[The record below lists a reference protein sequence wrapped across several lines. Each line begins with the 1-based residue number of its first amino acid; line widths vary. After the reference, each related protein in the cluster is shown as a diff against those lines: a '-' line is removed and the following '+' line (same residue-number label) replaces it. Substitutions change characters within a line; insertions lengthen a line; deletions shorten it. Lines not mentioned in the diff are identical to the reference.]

1 MTKRTCIIIGL
12 VVSIVSALA
21 FFFYPLHSSW
31 IGNVNVVGI
40 LDRAGNPGG
49 LLVFGCVVYVLACIL
64 MVAGVIKADNGNVE
78 VAGNLFILSVI
89 LSVLFPIFGLIQIHN
104 RWESN
109 LLNEEYAGILLV
121 LAIIQIIL
129 IVVYY
134 QLKDVRTGTVKPA
147 VASEPEQPAEVT
159 EEDREEYVTVLS
171 LKSDDELKA
180 LVREEKMYD
189 PAFVALAREE
199 LMERVVG
206 KRCQRN
212 EEDIRREQEEKQQ
225 QAEQQRQEEER
236 LRLQQEEEQ
245 HRQEEIRMQEEKV
258 WQAQQEKTKH
268 DGRIILIITGLVL
281 LLIVIGILGN
291 INK

>member
-40 LDRAGNPGG
+40 LDRASNPDG

-64 MVAGVIKADNGNVE
+64 MLIGVIKADNGDVE
-78 VAGNLFILSVI
+78 VAGILFIWSVI
-89 LSVLFPIFGLIQIHN
+89 LPVLFPIFGLIRMN
-104 RWESN
+104 SRWESN
-109 LLNEEYAGILLV
+109 LLNEEYAGILVV

-129 IVVYY
+129 LVIYY
-134 QLKDVRTGTVKPA
+134 QLEDVKTGTVKPA
-147 VASEPEQPAEVT
+147 VVSKPEQLVEVT
-159 EEDREEYVTVLS
+159 EEDREEYAIVLS

-189 PAFVALAREE
+189 PVFVALAREE

-206 KRCQRN
+206 KRCQRT
-212 EEDIRREQEEKQQ
+212 EEDIRREQEEKQR
-225 QAEQQRQEEER
+225 QAEQQRQEEEQ

-245 HRQEEIRMQEEKV
+245 RRQEEIRMQEEKV
-258 WQAQQEKTKH
+258 LQAQQAKTKH
-268 DGRIILIITGLVL
+268 DGYIVLIIIGLVL
-281 LLIVIGILGN
+281 LLIVIGVLGTYY
-291 INK
+291 K